1 MTYALD
7 SDKLVIGRS
16 RSCDVRLREDTVS
29 RLHAAFIQGPAGPVL
44 EDLGSSNGTFLN
56 EERVLGPRAVAAGD
70 AVRFGSLCGTIE
82 RLDALPPA
90 GGDERAPT
98 GNLPFALTETE
109 TEPAGLG
116 LRLLALLAD
125 AAAFTLGSLVPLAPL
140 LVVWVAERY
149 LLAPGRMPFGLH
161 AGTTLVGACGA
172 LWLVFAFH
180 YVVGGWARRGRTPG
194 MSVLGLRLLD
204 WRRRTPIGYSRAI
217 LRAAACSVTLL
228 TLGLGFL
235 TVALRKDRKALHD
248 LLAGTMVV
256 RPRLGRTTPAA

>member
-56 EERVLGPRAVAAGD
+56 EERVLGPRAVVEGD
-70 AVRFGSLCGTIE
+70 AVRFGSLCGSIE
-82 RLDALPPA
+82 RLDALSPTR
-90 GGDERAPT
+90 GDDGAPT
-98 GNLPFALTETE
+98 GDLPLAMAEA
-109 TEPAGLG
+109 EPAGLG

-125 AAAFTLGSLVPLAPL
+125 AVAFTLGSLVPLAPL
-140 LVVWVAERY
+140 LAVWVAERY
-149 LLAPGRMPFGLH
+149 LLAPHRTPLGLH
-161 AGTTLVGACGA
+161 AGTALAGACGA
-172 LWLVFAFH
+172 LWLVYAFH

-204 WRRRTPIGYSRAI
+204 WRRRTPIGYSRAL

-235 TVALRKDRKALHD
+235 TVAFRRDRKALHD
-248 LLAGTMVV
+248 LLAGTIVV
-256 RPRLGRTTPAA
+256 RPRLGRTKPPA